1 MLLVPVY
8 RDGVSTEIRRNGGV
22 SRLSSDISVAKSS
35 SAFQHWADAP
45 PAQVAETLLF
55 RMLIAIVGASQFRF
69 N

>member
-1 MLLVPVY
+1 MAVLVA
-8 RDGVSTEIRRNGGV
+8 
-22 SRLSSDISVAKSS
+22 SDISVAKSS

-45 PAQVAETLLF
+45 PDQVAETLLF